1 MRKIFCVFLFSLLL
15 GVNSLNAQQ
24 IRAFEFE
31 VGGLLLFPNGTHV
44 QYSKKGPGW
53 GIYLEPRINIGN
65 TGFDIAAQF
74 SYASIRRSNPKND
87 LYGHSMHSHTN
98 MYPLIDFV
106 ITPGEIFMPIS

>member
-1 MRKIFCVFLFSLLL
+1 MRKIFCVILFSLLF
-15 GVNSLNAQQ
+15 GVYSLYAQH

-31 VGGLLLFPNGTHV
+31 AGGLVLFPNGTHV
-44 QYSKKGPGW
+44 QYSQKGPGW

-87 LYGHSMHSHTN
+87 LYGLLLVRIAAPTTAWLSSRRCAKGFWR
-98 MYPLIDFV
+98 L
-106 ITPGEIFMPIS
+106 